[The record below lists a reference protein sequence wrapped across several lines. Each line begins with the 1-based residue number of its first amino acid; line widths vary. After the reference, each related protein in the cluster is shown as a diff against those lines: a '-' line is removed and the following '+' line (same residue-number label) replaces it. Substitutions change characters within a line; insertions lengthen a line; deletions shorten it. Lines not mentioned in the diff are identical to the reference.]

1 MNMNLTLSETQ
12 TISEL
17 ADFLYPFLPGKAHPF
32 ADQSISFAGIAIDLG
47 LERFWTGGSKRPAI
61 AALLEGTL
69 SQARSKFCHLMIQ
82 IVTRGLKYRGKSNPI
97 TKEEIE
103 QLNKLIKKVGFK
115 IPELW
120 DPKFLRGLPSIE
132 LEKDKVAAAKLE
144 TLKNTLPL
152 LLNGLLNLE
161 KLAPQKRGYAFEKFL
176 TTLFNA
182 FGMQARSPFRLVGEQ
197 IDGSIEFEGNTHLIE
212 AKWQNALVGNTEL
225 LALHG
230 KVGGK
235 ATWSRGI
242 FISYSGFSQEG
253 LEAFSKGRPTNLIAV
268 TGQDLYFI
276 LEGGMT
282 LDQMIHLKARLAAE
296 EGRAYVPVQEL
307 LFISY
312 K

>member
-1 MNMNLTLSETQ
+1 
-12 TISEL
+12 L
-17 ADFLYPFLPGKAHPF
+17 ADFLYPFLPGKPHPF

-47 LERFWTGGSKRPAI
+47 LERFWTGGSKRHAI

-69 SQARSKFCHLMIQ
+69 SQARSKFCPLMIQ

-97 TKEEIE
+97 TREEIE
-103 QLNKLIKKVGFK
+103 QLNELIKKLGFK

-120 DPKFLRGLPSIE
+120 DSDFLWGLPSIKP
-132 LEKDKVAAAKLE
+132 EKDKVATAKME

-152 LLNGLLNLE
+152 LLNDLLNLK
-161 KLAPQKRGYAFEKFL
+161 KLAPQERGYAFEKFL

-182 FGMQARSPFRLVGEQ
+182 FGIQARSPFRLVGEQ
-197 IDGSIEFEGNTHLIE
+197 IDGSIEFEGNTYLIE
-212 AKWQNALVGNTEL
+212 AKWQNTLVGNTEL
-225 LALHG
+225 LALHS

-276 LEGGMT
+276 LEGGMP
-282 LDQMIHLKARLAAE
+282 LDKMIRLKTRLAAE
-296 EGRAYVPVQEL
+296 EGRAYVSVHEL
-307 LFISY
+307 LLISY

>member
-1 MNMNLTLSETQ
+1 MNLSLIEIQ

-17 ADFLYPFLPGKAHPF
+17 ADFLYPFLPGNSHPF
-32 ADQSISFAGIAIDLG
+32 ADRSISFVGIASDLG
-47 LERFWTGGSKRPAI
+47 LERFWTRGSKRPAI

-69 SQARSKFCHLMIQ
+69 SQAKNKFCPLMIQ

-103 QLNKLIKKVGFK
+103 QLNEFINKLDFK

-120 DPKFLRGLPSIE
+120 NPNFLRSLPSIKPE
-132 LEKDKVAAAKLE
+132 EDKVATAKKE

-152 LLNGLLNLE
+152 LLNELLNLN
-161 KLAPQKRGYAFEKFL
+161 KLAPQERGYAFEKFL
-176 TTLFNA
+176 NILFNT
-182 FGMQARSPFRLVGEQ
+182 FDMKARSPFRLVGEQ
-197 IDGSIEFEGNTHLIE
+197 IDGSIEFEGNTYLIE
-212 AKWQNALVGNTEL
+212 AKWQNALVGIADL
-225 LALHG
+225 LVLHG
-230 KVGGK
+230 KVVGK

-242 FISYSGFSQEG
+242 FISYSDFTQEG

-276 LEGGMT
+276 LKGGMP
-282 LDQMIHLKARLAAE
+282 LDQMIRLKARLAAE
-296 EGRAYVPVQEL
+296 EGRVYISVQEL
-307 LFISY
+307 LFINY

>member
-1 MNMNLTLSETQ
+1 MNLTLIETQ

-17 ADFLYPFLPGKAHPF
+17 ADFLYPFLPGKPHPF
-32 ADQSISFAGIAIDLG
+32 ADQSISFAGIAVDLC

-69 SQARSKFCHLMIQ
+69 SQPRDKFCPLMVQ

-103 QLNKLIKKVGFK
+103 QLNELIKNLGFK

-120 DPKFLRGLPSIE
+120 DSKFLQGLPSIKPE
-132 LEKDKVAAAKLE
+132 EDKVATAKTE
-144 TLKNTLPL
+144 SLKNTLPL
-152 LLNGLLNLE
+152 LLNDLLNLQN
-161 KLAPQKRGYAFEKFL
+161 LAPQQRGYAFEKFL
-176 TTLFNA
+176 TTLFNT

-197 IDGSIEFEGNTHLIE
+197 IDGSIEFEGNTYLIE

-225 LALHG
+225 LALHSR
-230 KVGGK
+230 VGGK

-253 LEAFSKGRPTNLIAV
+253 LEAFSRGRPTNLIAV

-276 LEGGMT
+276 LEGGMP
-282 LDQMIHLKARLAAE
+282 LDKMIHLKTRLAAE
-296 EGRAYVPVQEL
+296 EGRAYAPVQEL
-307 LFISY
+307 LSISY